1 MGTVNIRR
9 LAYPA
14 AASRSAVLHALRDH
28 ADRPRSR
35 AERRLSEA
43 VPSTPYLTR
52 TSARRHVAAQ
62 RSRSRRLVLK
72 TATTRGLALDLRR
85 SWCFAVLGWPG
96 RWLRVG
102 PGVCEC
108 VFGKRRLSRAGVRW
122 TRARSSGA

>member
-14 AASRSAVLHALRDH
+14 AASRSAVLHGLRDH

-52 TSARRHVAAQ
+52 TSAPRHVAPQ

-72 TATTRGLALDLRR
+72 TTTTKGLSVDLRGR
-85 SWCFAVLGWPG
+85 WCFAVLGWPG
-96 RWLRVG
+96 RWWRVG
-102 PGVCEC
+102 RGVCEC
-108 VFGKRRLSRAGVRW
+108 VFGKRRLSRAGLRGSV
-122 TRARSSGA
+122 AR